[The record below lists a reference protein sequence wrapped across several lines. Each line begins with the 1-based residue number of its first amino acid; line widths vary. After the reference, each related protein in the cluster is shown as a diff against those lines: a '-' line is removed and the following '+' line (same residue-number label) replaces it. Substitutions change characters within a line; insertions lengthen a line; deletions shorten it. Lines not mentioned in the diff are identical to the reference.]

1 MGRPDRVRFRRRGT
15 DAIAWYE
22 INLSGTP
29 TITQQGLI
37 SDPNLFFYYPSLSAD
52 RPGNVVIGFSGSDAT
67 QSISSYAVYGT
78 TNSLGVTTFSGAML
92 LKQGTGVFV
101 GNLLTPQPTAPV
113 TSTTQTTPP
122 TVSLTPSSSS
132 FSESGAGD
140 TDTITAR
147 ISTPAPAGGVTI
159 ALGFSGTAVANLD
172 YTIGTNGVNN
182 AVLTSSLPVEIFIP
196 QGQTTGSITL
206 TGASNP
212 DVVSNE
218 SLNVSVISVNGVVPS
233 TPVQANLSIGNTG
246 FPIISIE
253 NLTVTEPN
261 ASSTAQVTVQ
271 LSGSSSTP
279 LTIEYMTATEVTSPG
294 GNRCGGRLGSAS
306 GLYTGAD
313 PDDSH
318 DSGQHI
324 LGGDPDYG
332 HR

>member
-1 MGRPDRVRFRRRGT
+1 M
-15 DAIAWYE
+15 
-22 INLSGTP
+22 S
-29 TITQQGLI
+29 
-37 SDPNLFFYYPSLSAD
+37 
-52 RPGNVVIGFSGSDAT
+52 
-67 QSISSYAVYGT
+67 
-78 TNSLGVTTFSGAML
+78 
-92 LKQGTGVFV
+92 
-101 GNLLTPQPTAPV
+101 
-113 TSTTQTTPP
+113 
-122 TVSLTPSSSS
+122 PSSSS

-206 TGASNP
+206 TGASNS

-271 LSGSSSTP
+271 LSGLDLDSADDRVHDGHGN
-279 LTIEYMTATEVTSPG
+279 ESPR
-294 GNRCGGRLGSAS
+294 GNRCSGRLGSAS
-306 GLYTGAD
+306 AYTPVLTPTIITIPANTSSVTI
-313 PDDSH
+313 P
-318 DSGQHI
+318 I
-324 LGGDPDYG
+324 TVTGDPTATQPETFLVELLG
-332 HR
+332 TPVRKASTRRPIRRPR